1 MQIVKIVSDK
11 SIDELRKCSL
21 CSVKLTRKTVYL
33 DEDYSYC
40 KKCFM
45 EVLST
50 SIAEEIK
57 VERYGSI

>member
-1 MQIVKIVSDK
+1 MQIVKIVSTK

-21 CSVKLTRKTVYL
+21 CGIKLTRKTVYL

-40 KKCFM
+40 KNCFM

-50 SIAEEIK
+50 SKAEEIK